1 MRKCTKHLLT
11 HWDTQQGNIKIGLMK
26 MMKKYYRYWMIGVGH
41 MTHCYHNRQEVETS
55 AMHKQNPSYKKKLR
69 AMQNAWWDKKADELQ
84 QLADENS
91 SKGFFAANKQI
102 YGPQKAAIAPVRD
115 AEGSQVFTEKPEI
128 VSRWR
133 EYFSELLNRPTTA
146 TEEALATIEQHPT
159 QEDIANPP
167 SLEEIVVAIKSTKS
181 GKTPGLD
188 GLPAGRYT
196 NQD

>member
-1 MRKCTKHLLT
+1 
-11 HWDTQQGNIKIGLMK
+11 
-26 MMKKYYRYWMIGVGH
+26 
-41 MTHCYHNRQEVETS
+41 
-55 AMHKQNPSYKKKLR
+55 
-69 AMQNAWWDKKADELQ
+69 MQNAWWDKKADELQ

-91 SKGFFAANKQI
+91 SKGFFAAIKQI
-102 YGPQKAAIAPVRD
+102 YGPQKTAIAPVRD

-167 SLEEIVVAIKSTKS
+167 TLEEIVAAIKSTKS

-188 GLPAGRYT
+188 GLPAEIYKYGGEALHTQLLKFYRT
-196 NQD
+196 CWTAK